1 MDPFD
6 VAVIESVARIL
17 GDTEEGL
24 TNDEI
29 RRLLAQLAI
38 DDPRVAAE
46 AQVQPGYYVRLS
58 KRDRISE
65 ALIGHQRKTGTG
77 DGLGRFIEAAMAPV
91 SYVKRHEVLHAR
103 TGQLNEVLSS
113 VALELR
119 PDGQI
124 AKLVAAA
131 RTVDE
136 MVAKAGI
143 LTSELRRRKC
153 HPQVVK
159 YCRAE
164 LLRKSNFHAAE
175 EAVKGIFDRL
185 RGETGSIL
193 DGGDL
198 IDEVF
203 SFRGVTPVL
212 ALSTLSSKSEQ
223 SEQAGFMN
231 VLKGLYGTYRNTL
244 THDTRARRDEE
255 RPISDDELLG
265 LLTTL
270 SLAHQ
275 HIDRCQRTR
284 TL

>member
-6 VAVIESVARIL
+6 VALIESIARVL
-17 GDTEEGL
+17 GDTEAGL

-29 RRLLAQLAI
+29 GRLLDQLGVS
-38 DDPRVAAE
+38 DPRVAAE

-65 ALIGHQRKTGTG
+65 ALLDHQRLTGTG
-77 DGLGRFIEAAMAPV
+77 DSLKLFIEAAMTPV
-91 SYVKRHEVLHAR
+91 AYVNRHEVLHSRA
-103 TGQLNEVLSS
+103 GQLNEVLSS
-113 VALELR
+113 AALELR

-124 AKLVAAA
+124 ARLLEAA

-136 MVAKAGI
+136 MVAKAGV

-153 HPQVVK
+153 HPLVSK
-159 YCRAE
+159 YCRVE

-185 RGETGSIL
+185 REETGSTL
-193 DGGDL
+193 DGADL

-203 SFRGVTPVL
+203 AFRGVIPVL
-212 ALSTLSSKSEQ
+212 ALSKLSSKSEQ
-223 SEQAGFMN
+223 SEQSGFMN
-231 VLKGLYGTYRNTL
+231 ILKGLYGMYRNTL
-244 THDTRARRDEE
+244 THDTRSRREEE
-255 RPISDDELLG
+255 RPIADDELLG

-270 SLAHQ
+270 SFMHE